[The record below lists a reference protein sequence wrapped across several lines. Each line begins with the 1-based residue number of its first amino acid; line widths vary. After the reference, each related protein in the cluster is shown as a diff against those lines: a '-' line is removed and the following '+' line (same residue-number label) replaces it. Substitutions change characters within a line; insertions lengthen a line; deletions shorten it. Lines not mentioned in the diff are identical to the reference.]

1 MAGGPTNAS
10 DNERFCWQPLLR
22 HSVFVLPSRSSYQKF
37 IQHLPEYPAA
47 CCGDEWL
54 NIAFLRG
61 AIPRQEGAGF
71 IFLIWTAFWVYY
83 HIFPSI
89 PSNIR
94 EGLVSNR
101 LFRSGPCRAASDK
114 PTPPRLC
121 RHSPRGRKRAAQGK
135 RGGLG

>member
-1 MAGGPTNAS
+1 MSCRSWSFTSWPNS
-10 DNERFCWQPLLR
+10 FLR
-22 HSVFVLPSRSSYQKF
+22 NTLSSSNVSGF

-47 CCGDEWL
+47 CCGDECL

-101 LFRSGPCRAASDK
+101 LFRSGPC
-114 PTPPRLC
+114 P
-121 RHSPRGRKRAAQGK
+121 
-135 RGGLG
+135 